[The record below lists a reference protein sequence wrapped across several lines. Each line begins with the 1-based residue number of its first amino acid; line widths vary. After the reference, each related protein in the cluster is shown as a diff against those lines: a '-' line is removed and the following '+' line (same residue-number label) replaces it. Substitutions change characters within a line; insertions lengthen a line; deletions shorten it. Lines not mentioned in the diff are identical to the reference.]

1 MGHGVSESDT
11 TELLTALLYGYLV
24 VLITSVMSDSVQ
36 FFGQ

>member
-11 TELLTALLYGYLV
+11 TELLSAPLYGYLV